1 MLIKKEY
8 TFPDLK
14 EMPLDEAPSLDMPH
28 FIVDKFY
35 MRMRQINGR
44 IASPSGI

>member
-35 MRMRQINGR
+35 M
-44 IASPSGI
+44 PSDGGKYMVFFAHC

>member
-1 MLIKKEY
+1 MWSREHVSAACFWRLLPMLIKKKY

-28 FIVDKFY
+28 FIVDK
-35 MRMRQINGR
+35 
-44 IASPSGI
+44 